1 MLLGIV
7 ILSRLVDDD
16 GVIDDLKNAMEHW
29 HYCHAVV
36 VAQLDSGK
44 SQLLLLLLLQ

>member
-7 ILSRLVDDD
+7 IPSRLVDDD

-29 HYCHAVV
+29 HYCHVV